1 MSREGSAAASSAERA
16 MPDDRSDDAIV
27 RRLSSEHGL
36 SVDGVRT
43 VLRALRSGGGTMAQ
57 FSHPDFGGMSQ
68 WSPGMSMVGDVFNSA
83 LKAKLDAVA
92 TELASHVRG
101 SLAAGRHDDP
111 PNDGQRTPANG
122 HRQGLR
128 DERSSS
134 AAWWPANLGSPSAVG
149 GQNDVRYAA
158 FPTSRRLV
166 VERQGRMTIY
176 DTADHVIS
184 GVSQAQSSGSTLT
197 FSSQHGH
204 VNIDDLTVVGP

>member
-1 MSREGSAAASSAERA
+1 

-27 RRLSSEHGL
+27 RRLSIEHGL

-68 WSPGMSMVGDVFNSA
+68 WSPGMAMVGDIFNA
-83 LKAKLDAVA
+83 DLKAKLDVVA

-101 SLAAGRHDDP
+101 SRATGRHGDSP
-111 PNDGQRTPANG
+111 VGAQRTPASEP
-122 HRQGLR
+122 RQGMR
-128 DERSSS
+128 EDRSSS
-134 AAWWPANLGSPSAVG
+134 AAWWPASLGSPSAVG

-184 GVSQAQSSGSTLT
+184 GVSQAQSGGSTLR
-197 FSSQHGH
+197 FSSQHGDLD
-204 VNIDDLTVVGP
+204 IDDLDVVEP